1 MKVYLYVVTNPLYRL
16 LVIIVVFVRYA
27 NVVKKVYYPGSQ
39 SLWTTQRKETQH
51 YLHIGFCTHTST
63 TQLLS
68 LRNGTNLSRWGYASK
83 ITYVKKTTCGGGWE
97 KLGRV
102 NCLERQMESE
112 KMCIEIHYVLLD
124 FFPLEKILLNK
135 ILVGKNG
142 FRV

>member
-1 MKVYLYVVTNPLYRL
+1 MEVYLYVVTNPLYRL

-51 YLHIGFCTHTST
+51 YLHIGFCTHTFST

-83 ITYVKKTTCGGGWE
+83 ITYVKKTTTCGGG
-97 KLGRV
+97 
-102 NCLERQMESE
+102 
-112 KMCIEIHYVLLD
+112 
-124 FFPLEKILLNK
+124 
-135 ILVGKNG
+135 
-142 FRV
+142 

>member
-1 MKVYLYVVTNPLYRL
+1 MEVYLYVVTNPLYRL

-51 YLHIGFCTHTST
+51 YLHIGFCTHTSLT

-68 LRNGTNLSRWGYASK
+68 LWHGTNLSRWGYASK
-83 ITYVKKTTCGGGWE
+83 ITYVKKTTTCGGGWE

-112 KMCIEIHYVLLD
+112 KNVHWDSLRAFG
-124 FFPLEKILLNK
+124 FFSLEKKCCI
-135 ILVGKNG
+135 G
-142 FRV
+142 FK